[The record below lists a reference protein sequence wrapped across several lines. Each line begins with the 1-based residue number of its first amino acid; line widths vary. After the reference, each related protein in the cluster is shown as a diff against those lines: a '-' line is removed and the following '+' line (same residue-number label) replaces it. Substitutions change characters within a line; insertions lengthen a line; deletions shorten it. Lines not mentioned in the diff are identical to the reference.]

1 MEFHE
6 KLQNLRKQKNLT
18 QEQLAEKLYVSR
30 TAISKWESGR
40 GYPGIDSLKEIARFF
55 HVTVDELI
63 GPEEIL
69 AAAEN
74 EKKEYTGKT
83 TLLITGILD
92 LLASLLLF
100 VPVFGNGT
108 AAGSVSLFALTGIR
122 SWIRWAFFLLL
133 LLQVLWGIIE
143 LIAGRKAAPAGDNP
157 AAAGAPRTD
166 NTSPASGKSPV
177 IFSMILSA
185 LATAFF
191 ILARQP
197 YAGIYSL
204 ALLIGKGIVLSGRD
218 SFFHIHP

>member
-6 KLQNLRKQKNLT
+6 KLQNLRKQKGLT

-108 AAGSVSLFALTGIR
+108 AAGSVSLFALTGIH

-133 LLQVLWGIIE
+133 LLQVLWGIAEIAFSRKE
-143 LIAGRKAAPAGDNP
+143 DHPAGRALVFI
-157 AAAGAPRTD
+157 
-166 NTSPASGKSPV
+166 SPG
-177 IFSMILSA
+177 LSV

>member
-6 KLQNLRKQKNLT
+6 KLQNLRKQKGLT

-108 AAGSVSLFALTGIR
+108 AAGSVSLFSMAGV
-122 SWIRWAFFLLL
+122 SAWIRWAFLLL
-133 LLQVLWGIIE
+133 LFLQVLLGIAEIAFSCKE
-143 LIAGRKAAPAGDNP
+143 DHPAGRALVFI
-157 AAAGAPRTD
+157 
-166 NTSPASGKSPV
+166 SPG
-177 IFSMILSA
+177 LSV

-218 SFFHIHP
+218 SFFHIHT